1 MLKILGTLM
10 KNVWIKDLQLHQDG
24 KTKVRGSNLLIE
36 LYIGQENIWLILDT
50 ALISV
55 YYNNLTALN

>member
-36 LYIGQENIWLILDT
+36 LYIGLREHLINIRYSLD
-50 ALISV
+50 
-55 YYNNLTALN
+55 